1 MAVSAQPYTFG
12 IEDCMIG
19 TWDGDGTY
27 TGSVDVPGIKTARIQ
42 IETSNARQEGDD
54 KIVAVASKAVAATVT
69 IINGRFSYEVVN
81 ILTGQPITSSAS
93 YKKVGF
99 TNRRTPYVG
108 LIWRVDEAE
117 GAGDMHIF
125 VPKAKLME
133 GVQFEFSYGAFTTP
147 ELTMTALLDSNIVDT
162 GGYSYLFYAL
172 QHSAVTALALPPAQ

>member
-1 MAVSAQPYTFG
+1 
-12 IEDCMIG
+12 
-19 TWDGDGTY
+19 
-27 TGSVDVPGIKTARIQ
+27 
-42 IETSNARQEGDD
+42 
-54 KIVAVASKAVAATVT
+54 
-69 IINGRFSYEVVN
+69 
-81 ILTGQPITSSAS
+81 
-93 YKKVGF
+93 
-99 TNRRTPYVG
+99 